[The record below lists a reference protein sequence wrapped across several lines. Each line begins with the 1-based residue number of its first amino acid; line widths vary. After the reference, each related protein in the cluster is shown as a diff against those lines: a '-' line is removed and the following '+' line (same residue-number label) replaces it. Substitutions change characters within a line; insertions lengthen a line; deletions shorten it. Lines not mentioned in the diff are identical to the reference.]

1 VIARLLAKARQALTT
16 AQRDLDNADA
26 DAAANRAYYAV
37 FYAAWAMF
45 VARGL
50 ERPKT
55 HSGLIAEFSNR
66 FVRNGPF
73 DRGLGATLGKLEN
86 LRSYADYTLEPTPRD
101 KSEAALHAAAA
112 FVAAIE
118 DAIGRLKPTDD

>member
-1 VIARLLAKARQALTT
+1 VIARLLVKARQALTT
-16 AQRDLDNADA
+16 ARRDLDNADA

-45 VARGL
+45 VAHGL

-73 DRGLGATLGKLEN
+73 DRGFGGNPGQARKSACLCRLHVGAHSGGQE
-86 LRSYADYTLEPTPRD
+86 
-101 KSEAALHAAAA
+101 
-112 FVAAIE
+112 
-118 DAIGRLKPTDD
+118 